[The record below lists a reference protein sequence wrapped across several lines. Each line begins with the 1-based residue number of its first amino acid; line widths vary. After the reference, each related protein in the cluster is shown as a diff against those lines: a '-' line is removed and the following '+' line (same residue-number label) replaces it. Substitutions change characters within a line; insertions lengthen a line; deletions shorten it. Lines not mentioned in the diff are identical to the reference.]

1 MDSFGR
7 LFTIADWGDT
17 HGPFMEGSIRG
28 VPAGT
33 AIDMELIRAEL
44 ARRAPSA
51 SPTSTQRREPDKVT
65 FLSGIENGLATG
77 EEIRYRIPNR
87 DVKIASDSNHILKP
101 SHASYTYN
109 IKYGARSNEECGRA
123 SARQTVCRVVA
134 GAVAKC
140 VLRPYGIT
148 FHSEVVS
155 TGQPACEGDTV
166 GALVRCTISHVPAGL
181 GEPVYDKFDAR
192 LAAAMLSINAA
203 KGFELGEGFAAAH
216 QCGSQYN
223 DTQNADFSFN
233 SNHDGG
239 VQAGITNGQDIIFTV
254 AFKPIPTLQIPQQTV
269 TFDGE
274 PATYTGNNRNDLC
287 VAPRVLPIVEAM
299 AAIVTLDFLLID
311 QQQDTIQQLIQQ
323 NLVYE
328 KNHAYP
334 LVPHHMR
341 HIDGSN

>member
-7 LFTIADWGDT
+7 IFIISDEGDT
-17 HGPFMEGSIRG
+17 HGPYMEGRICG
-28 VPAGT
+28 VPKGV
-33 AIDMELIRAEL
+33 AIDMDFIRAEL

-51 SPTSTQRREPDKVT
+51 SPESTQRQEPDKVT
-65 FLSGIENGLATG
+65 FLSGIENGFTTG
-77 EEIRYRIPNR
+77 EEIRYRIPNC
-87 DVKIASDSNHILKP
+87 DVNIASESNHILKP
-101 SHASYTYN
+101 SHASYTYK

-134 GAVAKC
+134 GAIAKC
-140 VLRPYGIT
+140 VLRRYGIT

-166 GALVRCTISHVPAGL
+166 GALVRCVISHVPASL

-192 LAAAMLSINAA
+192 LASAMLSINAA
-203 KGFELGEGFAAAH
+203 KGFEIGEGYAAAH
-216 QCGSQYN
+216 MCGSQYN

-254 AFKPIPTLQIPQQTV
+254 AFKPIPTLQISQQTV

-274 PATYTGNNRNDLC
+274 PATYTGNNRNDRC
-287 VAPRVLPIVEAM
+287 VAPRVLPVVEAM
-299 AAIVTLDFLLID
+299 AAIVILDFLLID
-311 QQQDTIQQLIQQ
+311 QQNGRTRC
-323 NLVYE
+323 
-328 KNHAYP
+328 
-334 LVPHHMR
+334 PHT
-341 HIDGSN
+341 

>member
-7 LFTIADWGDT
+7 IFIIADSGDT

-28 VPAGT
+28 VPAGV
-33 AIDMELIRAEL
+33 AIDMDLLRTELD
-44 ARRAPSA
+44 RRAPSA
-51 SPTSTQRREPDKVT
+51 SPWSTQRHESDEVT
-65 FLSGIENGLATG
+65 FLSGLENGVTTG
-77 EEIRYRIPNR
+77 DEIRYRIPNR
-87 DVKIASDSNHILKP
+87 DVKIASESNFVLKP
-101 SHASYTYN
+101 SHASYTYK

-134 GAVAKC
+134 GAIARC

-155 TGQPACEGDTV
+155 TGTPACDGDTV
-166 GALVRCTISHVPAGL
+166 GALVRCTIHNVPAGL

-203 KGFELGEGFAAAH
+203 KGFEMGEGFAAANMS
-216 QCGSQYN
+216 GSQYN

-239 VQAGITNGQDIIFTV
+239 VQAGITNGQDIVFCV
-254 AFKPIPTLQIPQQTV
+254 AFKPIPTLQCEQQTV

-274 PATYTGNNRNDLC
+274 PATITGNNRNDRC
-287 VAPRVLPIVEAM
+287 VAPRVLPVVEAM
-299 AAIVTLDFLLID
+299 AAIVIADFILID
-311 QQQDTIQQLIQQ
+311 QQ
-323 NLVYE
+323 NGRMRCA
-328 KNHAYP
+328 HA
-334 LVPHHMR
+334 
-341 HIDGSN
+341 